1 MKKTYITPSIQV
13 VPLPTYVM
21 QQLSNTKKVPISI
34 DDPNYVWDEGGG
46 S

>member
-21 QQLSNTKKVPISI
+21 QQLSTRKVPITT
-34 DDPNYVWDEGGG
+34 DDPVYVWDQGGG